1 VLFTLIRLSAGTA
14 ACLGLTGSVMDA
26 YPTTAYL
33 LSGKSCLMNCAFCP
47 QGFGSSEALK
57 RLGRISWPEYA
68 WTDLEERLALSG
80 ESGIKRFC
88 LQSVR
93 HENGIETLL
102 QEISRLK
109 AITDLPLSLSAW
121 IRDPAE
127 AKELFAAGVERMSI
141 SLDVVNPEVFKT
153 IKGGLQSDRLKLLL
167 NCAENFPNRMITHLI
182 CGLGESEEETLAL
195 AGRLIDAGVT
205 LALFAFVP
213 LRGTRLENAAPP
225 ALDSYRRIQAAV
237 YLLRV
242 KAVSYESFH
251 FRNGQLLS
259 FGLAQEDLNKLLA
272 DGTAFRTSGC
282 PDCNR
287 PYYNERPGGTI
298 YNYHRPLK
306 QRELTA
312 AIEIVTR
319 GRGICHA
326 FGGAVK

>member
-1 VLFTLIRLSAGTA
+1 MRLSAGTA
-14 ACLGLTGSVMDA
+14 ACLGLTGSIMDT

-68 WTDLEERLALSG
+68 WADLEEKLARPE
-80 ESGIKRFC
+80 ESGIRRLC

-102 QEISRLK
+102 QEIDRLK
-109 AITDLPLSLSAW
+109 KVTDLPLSLSAW
-121 IRDPAE
+121 IRNPAE

-141 SLDVVNPEVFKT
+141 SLDVVNPEAFRK
-153 IKGGLQSDRLKLLL
+153 IKGGSQADRIKLLL
-167 NCAENFPNRMITHLI
+167 NCAENYPGQMSTHLI
-182 CGLGESEEETLAL
+182 CGLGESEEETLTL
-195 AGRLIDAGVT
+195 AASLIKAGVT

-213 LRGTRLENAAPP
+213 LRGTTLENVAPP
-225 ALDSYRRIQAAV
+225 ALDSYRRIQTAV
-237 YLLRV
+237 HLLRI
-242 KAVSYESFH
+242 KAASNSNFQ
-251 FRNGQLLS
+251 FQAGQLIS
-259 FGLAQEDLNKLLA
+259 FGFPQEELIKLLA

-298 YNYHRPLK
+298 YNYHRPLT
-306 QRELTA
+306 QQELTT
-312 AIEIVTR
+312 AIETMKK
-319 GRGICHA
+319 GRGLCHT
-326 FGGAVK
+326 FGGGVQ